1 MNELF
6 KRQIS
11 YKIIY
16 NLLYDICIQEKN
28 YLIFNLIQFKKLKFY
43 SKLDNILFYLKPFY
57 KETKHKYIEN
67 GCKYKGFVTIL
78 RQLCKLHN
86 IKYMNKITYDHS
98 NYTITYYF
106 YI

>member
-6 KRQIS
+6 KRQIP

-16 NLLYDICIQEKN
+16 NLLYDICKQEKI
-28 YLIFNLIQFKKLKFY
+28 YLVFDLIQFKKLKFY
-43 SKLDNILFYLKPFY
+43 SKLDDILLFLKPYY
-57 KETKHKYIEN
+57 KESKQKYIEKAT
-67 GCKYKGFVTIL
+67 KYKGFVTIL

-86 IKYMNKITYDHS
+86 IKYNNKIVYDHS
-98 NYTITYYF
+98 NYTIIYYF